1 MVNSTNEAANE
12 AAKDAAIDQPSRSY
26 LTVQTDKKGVNL
38 MGERIVVLGGG
49 IVGLSCAFELQTRG
63 HEVTVLELKRCG
75 GQASGAAAGMLA
87 PYSENVEG
95 PDDFFRLCLQSLR
108 LYPEWQETVRQVS
121 KLPFAYENSGSLYV
135 ASHEAD
141 LMAMQGRILWQ
152 REFGASAQLID
163 RVELLRREPQLSK
176 EIIAALHIP
185 EESHV
190 YAPHYI
196 LALEQA
202 CRLAGVTL
210 HENLDQL
217 RIENWRNEVLI
228 RTADN
233 RTFSGEKMIVC
244 VGAWAQE
251 LESTFNIRI
260 PIYPIRGQIC
270 AYESKGSHPIHHM
283 IFSSQGYL
291 VAKDNGTIVCGA
303 SEDVAG
309 FDVST
314 TDRGIERLR
323 HWNRNIVP
331 HLEGQIPFHRWAGLR
346 PATQDGLPLIGPL
359 QNARHVI
366 LAVGHYRNG
375 ILLSPVTAKIVAD
388 LVDEKPG
395 TAAYIEAFRPERFG
409 RGLDPQ

>member
-1 MVNSTNEAANE
+1 
-12 AAKDAAIDQPSRSY
+12 
-26 LTVQTDKKGVNL
+26 

-63 HEVTVLELKRCG
+63 HEVIVLELKRCG

-87 PYSENVEG
+87 PYSENAEG

-108 LYPEWQETVRQVS
+108 LYPEWQKTIREIS

-135 ASHEAD
+135 AFHEAD
-141 LMAMQGRILWQ
+141 LLAMQGRILWQ
-152 REFGASAQLID
+152 REFGASAQLLD
-163 RVELLRREPQLSK
+163 RGELLRREPQLSK

-190 YAPHYI
+190 YTPHYM

-202 CRLAGVTL
+202 CRLAGVTIQEDL
-210 HENLDQL
+210 ERLDVMD
-217 RIENWRNEVLI
+217 WRNGVNI
-228 RTADN
+228 RTKDN
-233 RTFSGEKMIVC
+233 RTFIGDKMIVC

-251 LESTFNIRI
+251 MENSFGIHI
-260 PIYPIRGQIC
+260 PVYPIRGQIC
-270 AYESKGSHPIHHM
+270 AYESNGKPIRHM
-283 IFSSQGYL
+283 IFGSQGYL
-291 VAKDNGTIVCGA
+291 VSKDNGTLVCGA

-309 FDVST
+309 FDVTT

-323 HWNRNIVP
+323 YWNKKIVP
-331 HLEGQIPFHRWAGLR
+331 HLDGQTPIHRWAGLR
-346 PATQDGLPLIGPL
+346 PATQDGLPLMGPL
-359 QNARHVI
+359 QHAKHVI

-388 LVDEKPG
+388 LVENKPG
-395 TAAYIEAFRPERFG
+395 TAAHIEAFKPDRFN
-409 RGLDPQ
+409 

>member
-1 MVNSTNEAANE
+1 
-12 AAKDAAIDQPSRSY
+12 
-26 LTVQTDKKGVNL
+26 

-49 IVGLSCAFELQTRG
+49 IIGLSCAFELQTRG

-108 LYPEWQETVRQVS
+108 LYPQWQETIKGVS
-121 KLPFAYENSGSLYV
+121 KRPFAYENSGSLYV
-135 ASHEAD
+135 AFHEAD
-141 LMAMQGRILWQ
+141 LLVMQGRLLWQ
-152 REFGASAQLID
+152 QEFGATARLLD
-163 RVELLRREPQLSK
+163 RGELLRQEPQLSK

-190 YAPHYI
+190 YTPHYI

-202 CRLAGVTL
+202 CRLAGVTI
-210 HENLDQL
+210 HENLEQL
-217 RIENWRNEVLI
+217 EIVNWRNEVLV
-228 RTADN
+228 RAADN
-233 RTFSGEKMIVC
+233 RTFSGDKMIVC
-244 VGAWAQE
+244 TGAWAQE
-251 LESTFNIRI
+251 MESSFDIRI

-270 AYESKGSHPIHHM
+270 AYESKGDPIRHM
-283 IFSSQGYL
+283 IFGSQGYL

-323 HWNRNIVP
+323 RWNKNVVP
-331 HLEGQIPFHRWAGLR
+331 RLDGQTPIHRWAGLR
-346 PATQDGLPLIGPL
+346 PATQDGLPLIGPIE
-359 QNARHVI
+359 NARHVI
-366 LAVGHYRNG
+366 LAAGHYRNG

-388 LVDEKPG
+388 LVEDKPG
-395 TAAYIEAFRPERFG
+395 TAADIEAFKPERFS
-409 RGLDPQ
+409 